1 MHFTESI
8 ELQVSLLLFV
18 ALAGYLLASRLNQP
32 AVVGQILLGVLIGP
46 SLLGWVT
53 YTTLV
58 SNLAHIGAIVLLFV
72 VGLEFRLKDILRWQ
86 YLLVGLFGVILPWL
100 GGYLLALL
108 FGFDSHRAI
117 FLGICLTATSIAIT
131 ADTLREMG
139 QLGSATA
146 KAIIGAAVIDDVL
159 ALLALSIGN
168 QFIAG
173 EVSVIGSLWLLGKG
187 VAFFTMGAFIGQKLI
202 SRLIT
207 LIDES
212 KIGKKYTEMAFIFA
226 MMMAFL
232 FAITAELFGLSAIV
246 GAFVAGVALEGVKL
260 KHSRDFREGAEY
272 VRILF
277 AAIFFVSL
285 GVLVD
290 LSALDLQ
297 LLGFL
302 LAVTLVALAS
312 KLVGCGLPAYFLGYS
327 RRESII
333 IGLGMAPRGEV
344 AMIIALLGLN
354 AGLIEQPLYV
364 TLVLMSVLT
373 TLVIPPALRSLI
385 ATAQRNTHE

>member
-1 MHFTESI
+1 MHITDSI

-18 ALAGYLLASRLNQP
+18 ALAGYLLSSKINQP
-32 AVVGQILLGVLIGP
+32 TVVGQILLGILIGP

-72 VGLEFRLKDILRWQ
+72 VGLEFKLKDIMRWQ
-86 YLLVGLFGVILPWL
+86 YLIIGLFGVIVPLA
-100 GGYLLALL
+100 GGYAIATL
-108 FGFDSHRAI
+108 FEFESNKAI

-139 QLGSATA
+139 QLNSSIAR
-146 KAIIGAAVIDDVL
+146 AIIGAAVIDDVL
-159 ALLALSIGN
+159 ALLALSIGS

-173 EVSVIGSLWLLGKG
+173 DVSITGSLFLLVKG
-187 VAFFTMGAFIGQKLI
+187 IVFFVVGALIGQKFI
-202 SRLIT
+202 CRLIGM
-207 LIDES
+207 LDES
-212 KIGKKYTEMAFIFA
+212 ELGRKYTEMAFIFA

-232 FAITAELFGLSAIV
+232 FAIIAEIFGLSAIV
-246 GAFVAGVALEGVKL
+246 GAFVAGVAMEGVKL
-260 KHSRDFREGAEY
+260 NHSKDFKEGAEY

-277 AAIFFVSL
+277 AAMFFVSL

-290 LSALDLQ
+290 LSALDMQ
-297 LLGFL
+297 LVGL
-302 LAVTLVALAS
+302 LISITLVALLT
-312 KLVGCGLPAYFLGYS
+312 KLIGCGLPARLLGYS
-327 RRESII
+327 NRESLI

-354 AGLIEQPLYV
+354 TGLIEQPLYV

-373 TLVIPPALRSLI
+373 TLVIPPSLRALIVKEPGAL
-385 ATAQRNTHE
+385 E